1 MTTTDRSLT
10 GEKGFLLAN
19 GTFNRFEPVG
29 VTWNDSYC
37 RRITNEGPLGC
48 FVERDINMFPI
59 ADLDDP
65 RNNCSGSDISR
76 FFPQRKKNENSL
88 VPTKILINALDS
100 NGKSAARVNSI

>member
-1 MTTTDRSLT
+1 MTMTDRSLT

-19 GTFNRFEPVG
+19 GTFNRFEPIG

-48 FVERDINMFPI
+48 FVERNIRMFPI

-65 RNNCSGSDISR
+65 RNNCSGSGFNR
-76 FFPQRKKNENSL
+76 FSPSE
-88 VPTKILINALDS
+88 
-100 NGKSAARVNSI
+100 